1 VAKKHKKTGGCKF
14 LCMEMYV
21 GMTPKITPQLLIW
34 NMMLELKMEYDE
46 VNNGQGY
53 GGITRFGK
61 T

>member
-1 VAKKHKKTGGCKF
+1 M
-14 LCMEMYV
+14 CMEMYV